1 MGLERYKKYF
11 KKFSKN
17 KIIVGLT
24 GNIGSGK
31 SSVLNI
37 FKELGF
43 FTISSDEIVKEI
55 LTKKEIC
62 DKIIKRYHSVKDKG
76 SRIDKS
82 KLAKLLFRNE
92 RAKNFV
98 ENLLHPLVIKEIIK
112 RIKESEGSVVIVEVP
127 LLFEKN
133 LESFFDL
140 IICVIAKDKIRM
152 KRLIK
157 RGMKKDDIKQREKN
171 QFDQKFKIK
180 HSDIIIDNSSS
191 YEVLKEKVLGIYNL
205 IKKLT

>member
-1 MGLERYKKYF
+1 M
-11 KKFSKN
+11 
-17 KIIVGLT
+17 
-24 GNIGSGK
+24 
-31 SSVLNI
+31 
-37 FKELGF
+37 
-43 FTISSDEIVKEI
+43 
-55 LTKKEIC
+55 
-62 DKIIKRYHSVKDKG
+62 
-76 SRIDKS
+76 
-82 KLAKLLFRNE
+82 
-92 RAKNFV
+92 
-98 ENLLHPLVIKEIIK
+98 
-112 RIKESEGSVVIVEVP
+112 VEVP

-171 QFDQKFKIK
+171 QFDQKFKMK